1 MFKKGSQHQLL
12 NMTYNSLVSKRFA
25 TYQFNIA
32 LLDNCTNI
40 SLNTKEIKHH
50 LSTSKQSHT
59 CKNWRYELLSTNSCL
74 DDYLLYVPRDSSSDT
89 LSSSKTPIFIISDHV
104 SCPQRPSLKQSETK
118 QSEMKYPMF

>member
-1 MFKKGSQHQLL
+1 MA
-12 NMTYNSLVSKRFA
+12 YNSLVSKRFA

-32 LLDNCTNI
+32 LLDNCTNV

-74 DDYLLYVPRDSSSDT
+74 DDYLQYCALQEIHPQT
-89 LSSSKTPIFIISDHV
+89 LSLHQRHQSIFSDHV
-104 SCPQRPSLKQSETK
+104 SCPQRPTKKQSDTK
-118 QSEMKYPMF
+118 QSEMK